1 MADLHP
7 IIETMEHRW
16 MRAWVT
22 GDSRA
27 LKALTSSNFR
37 MLVGSKPS
45 VLLDATSF
53 LDAAATRYICTSYRF
68 GDIYVR
74 NVGSVAIFAT
84 QLSLTATL
92 DERDWSG
99 QFWVTDLWA
108 KSKVRRQWRMI
119 ERALSRPEN
128 NPDVSAGIGALQLW
142 RPKPRRIKSGLL
154 PAAAPTAL

>member
-1 MADLHP
+1 
-7 IIETMEHRW
+7 
-16 MRAWVT
+16 MRAWVN
-22 GDSRA
+22 GDARA

-53 LDAAATRYICTSYRF
+53 LDAATSRYVCTSYRF

-84 QLSLTATL
+84 QLSLKATL

-108 KSKVRRQWRMI
+108 KSKVRRKWRMI
-119 ERALSRPEN
+119 ERVLSRPED
-128 NPDVSAGIGALQLW
+128 NPDVSARIGALQLW
-142 RPKPRRIKSGLL
+142 LPKPRRIKTGRS
-154 PAAAPTAL
+154 PAVAPGAP